1 MARYNLLDDGSSVIE
16 TDDGRQV
23 RTALPSERL
32 EADFGATLD
41 PELQLTARA
50 NDITKRI
57 DDVRAKYDPNYASA
71 RDEQKRKAA
80 DAAGRQEIDDKA
92 GKLKGIIDEQR
103 SRDLSGATAQNSL
116 VKPLAPG
123 EQRAPLSLSDAGGA
137 PLQIATPEQV
147 AAAPSVPRVRLAP
160 DTSGAQGAPSMG
172 SYAASQGPG
181 GQGPDPVLSGLA
193 DLAAS
198 QAIRRSGPSRG
209 GWVPTSRSVTREN
222 IPPPEA
228 LAEVD
233 AAERGVESVAQDNA
247 EAAAQRF
254 NETVVTPQLDQLE
267 QNTAALA
274 AAYERRK
281 RYDDELAAR
290 KKDADDT
297 EREAAEMKMPNVR
310 DDYFENNGGIFG
322 RLLAG
327 IAAGAGQWAS
337 MAKGGG
343 GPNNALA
350 IINDSI
356 KEHGQ
361 NLRDKYEQAKD
372 NAKAKQNA
380 YGQALAQY
388 GDPETA
394 QEALNL
400 RGETIADRMIKVQMG
415 RHLNA
420 GENAALDQWLAQRKV
435 DRAAR
440 WADAAG
446 KAAGRTVES
455 ESYAQP
461 RGASQSVDLKALG
474 LAVDA
479 REKALKA
486 GGGGESEPWKQDLA
500 ARQLAIRLSPE
511 DAKRLGTPQL
521 FATDPEQKKEA
532 RKALDYFE
540 RGDRAIRRLEEISRT
555 SGWEV
560 NPDLQTEVSALKGI
574 VRSQLSNPLGLL
586 QQTKE
591 ELRELSGP
599 LSEVSTWRLD
609 SQAQRSLKTS
619 RELFQQNKDL
629 FMRGL
634 TRSPFK
640 YDFAEGDVDQRPVRG
655 AK

>member
-1 MARYNLLDDGSSVIE
+1 
-16 TDDGRQV
+16 
-23 RTALPSERL
+23 
-32 EADFGATLD
+32 
-41 PELQLTARA
+41 
-50 NDITKRI
+50 
-57 DDVRAKYDPNYASA
+57 
-71 RDEQKRKAA
+71 
-80 DAAGRQEIDDKA
+80 
-92 GKLKGIIDEQR
+92 
-103 SRDLSGATAQNSL
+103 
-116 VKPLAPG
+116 
-123 EQRAPLSLSDAGGA
+123 
-137 PLQIATPEQV
+137 
-147 AAAPSVPRVRLAP
+147 
-160 DTSGAQGAPSMG
+160 MG
-172 SYAASQGPG
+172 SYAASQANG

-198 QAIRRSGPSRG
+198 QAVRRTGASRG
-209 GWVPTSRSVTREN
+209 GWVPTSRSVARDQVA
-222 IPPPEA
+222 PPEF
-228 LAEVD
+228 LEDIDKAE
-233 AAERGVESVAQDNA
+233 AGVEAVATSNA
-247 EAAAQRF
+247 EAAAQRY

-281 RYDDELAAR
+281 KYDAELQAR
-290 KKDADDT
+290 KKDAEDT
-297 EREAAEMKMPNVR
+297 ERAAAEMKMPNVR
-310 DDYFENNGGIFG
+310 DDYFENNGGVFG

-350 IINDSI
+350 IINDNI

-361 NLRDKYEQAKD
+361 NLRDKYDQAKD
-372 NAKAKQNA
+372 NAKAKNNA

-446 KAAGRTVES
+446 KAAGRTVAS
-455 ESYAQP
+455 ESYASP
-461 RGASQSVDLKALG
+461 RGASQSVDLKAVE
-474 LAVDA
+474 LAGKLRKDA
-479 REKALKA
+479 TA
-486 GGGGESEPWKQDLA
+486 GGGDPEAWKQDMA
-500 ARQLAIRLSPE
+500 ARQLAIRLNPE

-540 RGDRAIRRLEEISRT
+540 RGSRAISRLDEISRT

-560 NPDLQTEVSALKGI
+560 NPELRSEVAALKGI

-591 ELRELSGP
+591 ELGELSGP
-599 LSEVSTWRLD
+599 LSEVSTWKLD
-609 SQAQRSLKTS
+609 SQAQRSLKTA
-619 RELFQQNKDL
+619 RDLFGQNKEL

-640 YDFAEGDVDQRPVRG
+640 YDFAEGDAEAKPVRER
-655 AK
+655 K